1 MMADWLYYLGLF
13 ALQTAAT
20 MAVVRVIVGYRVPHS
35 WAPATLCHASVFFAI
50 HLTAW
55 ALVPFVIGCF
65 LMGVAVVGAARQFRS
80 EAISPEDL
88 GNPET
93 DLMFRLSKRDVKEKL
108 PLLPTDVRVL
118 LLIPQAPRPEAL
130 AHAAGFHRM
139 WVLMTP
145 SSSTPIPVWVRE
157 PTPQLPR

>member
-1 MMADWLYYLGLF
+1 MGKLYFLGLL
-13 ALQTAAT
+13 ALQVTATVAIIRA
-20 MAVVRVIVGYRVPHS
+20 MIGYRVPHS
-35 WAPATLCHASVFFAI
+35 WAPATLCHASVLFAI
-50 HLTAW
+50 YLTPW
-55 ALVPFVIGCF
+55 ALVLFVIGIL
-65 LMGVAVVGAARQFRS
+65 LMRAAVVGAARQFRS

-130 AHAAGFHRM
+130 AQAAGFHRV